1 MTEFKKFQVF
11 EILKLLINKL
21 ITPYVLT
28 ITSIKKKKRKSMTL
42 MFNVRRNGKIINLSV
57 HFHFIVCAPPTPPT
71 SAAGG
76 EF

>member
-28 ITSIKKKKRKSMTL
+28 ITSIKKKKEINDVNVQCQKEWENNKS
-42 MFNVRRNGKIINLSV
+42 
-57 HFHFIVCAPPTPPT
+57 
-71 SAAGG
+71 
-76 EF
+76 